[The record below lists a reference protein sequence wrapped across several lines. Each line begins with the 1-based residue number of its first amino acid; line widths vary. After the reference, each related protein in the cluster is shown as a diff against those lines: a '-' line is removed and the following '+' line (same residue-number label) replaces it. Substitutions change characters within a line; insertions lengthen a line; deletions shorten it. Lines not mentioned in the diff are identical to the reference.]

1 MSSPTATTAQGE
13 RAQQLL
19 MNGVAAP
26 LRGSHDIDG
35 EVRANPDT
43 VAAAETRGVGHP
55 MVSPAADATAALI
68 GVRGDGPR
76 APNLQTDAGRSG
88 PVGPGHP
95 QGVVV
100 TEVRSEGSLQGQGA
114 GGVFSGVLRAVQ
126 TLPAAVEGLVSR
138 TSSNR
143 GIPGTPGLRD
153 SVEYASVTSAAE
165 TGPQPRAAV
174 TRQPEAPL
182 FDDHALERLR
192 RMQEGAPL
200 LYQGGLPASPSP
212 PRPPSTS
219 SSDVQ
224 AEVRRQLMELM
235 AVRDEE
241 SRIVDDPNA
250 RESSYPVSQRDIYN
264 PNSPLGHSPE
274 SSLAFADWLHATKP
288 ALADVSDSSEEL
300 WPEPTPELGT
310 LMERELGLKHI
321 SDPPA
326 GTTVQVRAL
335 TKATK
340 VVVSQNP
347 EMAFR
352 INLARAALQV
362 DMTPDDDKVKKLH
375 AQMLS
380 ELEAVPKGNPKSP
393 PVPKVPATE
402 AGSCSK
408 PYRRH
413 RRAQREGTASD
424 TGNAGD
430 FGETVVNAELKG
442 WGNSLESLAG
452 DQDKLRALVKDCE
465 VRMCN
470 SQAAAMASAVAL
482 LDSGATHAVIPY
494 DTGLTNLEPVPVTLA
509 GDARQEWLKTA
520 GGTLVVP
527 PDPGSGLDKSPA
539 QVILPLGAL
548 VESLGCQITWS
559 KGKGL
564 RVIHPVLGRLD
575 TGVSR
580 NTCPY
585 VQEQQAL
592 QLISELEEVRLRDFR
607 DQIQTL
613 ECQLDAYAKPP
624 DPTEALQ
631 AFIRTRTRREALAA
645 LIAQPYLQSV
655 PDEVKALLAEDIP
668 EGTLDDGKAVRK
680 DLPLKRA
687 ARRDLLASDKWVVHL
702 CSGKKRPGDPI
713 AKWCQE
719 KGMPLVHAD
728 VLEKGGKGW
737 DLTKARGTWRALI
750 WAASLGKIAVVL
762 SSPPK
767 YREGAR
773 QVLHLQDMFLWS
785 LASVARGSGIPYL
798 AEHAGLPDHVASSF
812 RDWSGVTKVRL
823 NQGALGDRYLRP
835 TEVDTNLDLRFLEE
849 LGVQGEDR
857 MVSSEGSI
865 KDEEAE
871 ALLRAF
877 EAESVVSSDDEG
889 DPLENVEGS
898 EAQVQRVNDPS
909 PAEVERWKAHLQ
921 NGHVPY
927 RRDCRQCIEGAGVGV
942 QHRRVRHPQSYA
954 LSADLFGPVPSA
966 EHGRDETCVSG
977 RRNLKYALV
986 GAFRI
991 PRSAVEG
998 DTKEAG
1004 VEDLFERARSADPLE
1019 DVGSEYAPSE
1029 PPPEVLD
1036 DFEDLNAPLRVP
1048 GTRVEPEA
1056 SQEELLKELFE
1067 VPDADSC
1074 ARAPYPFSVEA
1085 VQGTFQ
1091 EEQSILVEDDVPQD
1105 PQALRELIKDLKE
1118 PVEQVVLRYVVPL
1131 KGKSGPEVA
1140 EGIQKMI
1147 LSINARYPVRIL
1159 HTDLGTEFISSQ
1171 LSKWLA
1177 GQSIRMQH
1185 TLPTDKKAN
1194 GLAERWVEARYAA
1207 PHSTIPDGHV
1217 LITDQSG
1224 SLDQEELEQLEAENG
1239 EGPSPL
1245 PPGAKSPD
1253 WVIVGYTP
1261 LGSAKLADDDWNE
1274 LQRLET
1280 RTLLTESKGPW
1291 RMTYSQFAE
1300 HEWKRLTF
1308 MGVNEPEDLAYLF
1321 EEDLIEIAIYHL
1333 TETPQAD
1340 PTESPMS
1347 QDHLEMMYLQSM
1359 WEAEEDTPVDS
1370 WPPAAS
1376 STDCT
1381 GLGDPSR
1388 SDGITHI
1395 SGHWTECDDGE
1406 VASPP
1411 RVRRVDEAMF
1421 TPDVEGLLERLEGPL
1436 EVVHNVAPA
1445 EVRSHLE
1452 KWRQAA
1458 TTEVQSLETMGA
1470 IRRLRGQEAR
1480 GILRSGDVE
1489 IIPAKAVCTV
1499 KPGSPFKRKV
1509 RVVSCGN
1516 FASTTEETLLYAGG
1530 AGAETLRALLAHNG
1544 RRGRRCHSLDV
1555 KSAFLLAPIPA
1566 YVKKRYAVRPPKL
1579 LTELGICAADEI
1591 WMIERALYGF
1601 RESPRWWSVHRD
1613 SVLSTATWNTER
1625 GALRLRQL
1633 ASDSNVW
1640 SIELESGECMGHLL
1654 IYVDDMLIMADDC
1667 IAASF
1672 FEWIRGRWD
1681 CTDLQTASC
1690 DKPLRFLGVDIY
1702 EERDE
1707 HGTIGFSLGQE
1718 GYIDE
1723 LARSHS
1729 LKTNPRATTPIP
1741 KEWVRDAPPSEDYSP
1756 EQLREGQ
1763 RITGELL
1770 WVAQRTRLDV
1780 AYSVGLM
1787 ASLVARSPQYVVKL
1801 GTRVLEYLC
1810 NTKGHRLTLVPGK
1823 ADGIRIY
1830 TDASFAPH
1838 GEHSIT
1844 GNSVRIRA
1852 GFIKDMQSRGEAT
1865 VSHCPGDLQLADA
1878 LTKALPKA
1886 RHELLAKL
1894 LGLGPPGMVV
1904 KRLQATVV
1912 TAEVSQVMPIED
1924 GGTQTLAGDAVSV
1937 ETRAAVQRGIG
1948 LWLFALALY
1957 SQLEL
1962 GEAAEVDEEGAGE
1975 PVNLEL
1981 SMVLML
1987 LVMSVLFIWESAKHC
2002 ATHCC
2007 PRRRDEEC
2015 R

>member
-1 MSSPTATTAQGE
+1 
-13 RAQQLL
+13 
-19 MNGVAAP
+19 
-26 LRGSHDIDG
+26 D
-35 EVRANPDT
+35 VRDEISA
-43 VAAAETRGVGHP
+43 
-55 MVSPAADATAALI
+55 
-68 GVRGDGPR
+68 
-76 APNLQTDAGRSG
+76 
-88 PVGPGHP
+88 
-95 QGVVV
+95 
-100 TEVRSEGSLQGQGA
+100 
-114 GGVFSGVLRAVQ
+114 
-126 TLPAAVEGLVSR
+126 SR
-138 TSSNR
+138 TS
-143 GIPGTPGLRD
+143 GLFALVCRLF
-153 SVEYASVTSAAE
+153 VVY
-165 TGPQPRAAV
+165 GP
-174 TRQPEAPL
+174 
-182 FDDHALERLR
+182 
-192 RMQEGAPL
+192 
-200 LYQGGLPASPSP
+200 
-212 PRPPSTS
+212 
-219 SSDVQ
+219 
-224 AEVRRQLMELM
+224 
-235 AVRDEE
+235 
-241 SRIVDDPNA
+241 
-250 RESSYPVSQRDIYN
+250 
-264 PNSPLGHSPE
+264 
-274 SSLAFADWLHATKP
+274 
-288 ALADVSDSSEEL
+288 
-300 WPEPTPELGT
+300 GT

-326 GTTVQVRAL
+326 GTTVQDTIDILRRWSRWCSRMVELGGVLPDSAIQVRAL

-340 VVVSQNP
+340 AVVSQNP

-380 ELEAVPKGNPKSP
+380 ELEAACGSKNHKQVDCKDASSQQIKSMLADAARFLQQAVPP
-393 PVPKVPATE
+393 PPP
-402 AGSCSK
+402 G
-408 PYRRH
+408 
-413 RRAQREGTASD
+413 
-424 TGNAGD
+424 
-430 FGETVVNAELKG
+430 VVT
-442 WGNSLESLAG
+442 
-452 DQDKLRALVKDCE
+452 QDKLRALVKDCE
-465 VRMCN
+465 
-470 SQAAAMASAVAL
+470 
-482 LDSGATHAVIPY
+482 
-494 DTGLTNLEPVPVTLA
+494 
-509 GDARQEWLKTA
+509 
-520 GGTLVVP
+520 
-527 PDPGSGLDKSPA
+527 
-539 QVILPLGAL
+539 
-548 VESLGCQITWS
+548 
-559 KGKGL
+559 
-564 RVIHPVLGRLD
+564 
-575 TGVSR
+575 
-580 NTCPY
+580 
-585 VQEQQAL
+585 EQQAL
-592 QLISELEEVRLRDFR
+592 QLISELEE
-607 DQIQTL
+607 
-613 ECQLDAYAKPP
+613 
-624 DPTEALQ
+624 ALQ
-631 AFIRTRTRREALAA
+631 AFIKTRTRR
-645 LIAQPYLQSV
+645 
-655 PDEVKALLAEDIP
+655 EVKALLAEDIP
-668 EGTLDDGKAVRK
+668 GGTLDDGKAVLR
-680 DLPLKRA
+680 DLPLKRE
-687 ARRDLLASDKWVVHL
+687 R
-702 CSGKKRPGDPI
+702 
-713 AKWCQE
+713 
-719 KGMPLVHAD
+719 GMPLIHAD

-737 DLTKARGTWRALI
+737 DLTKARGYVPLVF
-750 WAASLGKIAVVL
+750 GFGG
-762 SSPPK
+762 
-767 YREGAR
+767 EG
-773 QVLHLQDMFLWS
+773 V
-785 LASVARGSGIPYL
+785 
-798 AEHAGLPDHVASSF
+798 
-812 RDWSGVTKVRL
+812 
-823 NQGALGDRYLRP
+823 
-835 TEVDTNLDLRFLEE
+835 RFLEE
-849 LGVQGEDR
+849 LGVRGEDR
-857 MVSSEGSI
+857 ELDRRITQARTQRDSPPGVVSSEGSI
-865 KDEEAE
+865 KEEEAE

-1004 VEDLFERARSADPLE
+1004 VEDLFESAGSADPLE

-1036 DFEDLNAPLRVP
+1036 DLEDLSAPPRVP

-1056 SQEELLKELFE
+1056 SQEELLRELFE

-1085 VQGTFQ
+1085 VQGTSQ
-1091 EEQSILVEDDVPQD
+1091 EEQSILVEGDVPQD
-1105 PQALRELIKDLKE
+1105 PQALRELIKDLK
-1118 PVEQVVLRYVVPL
+1118 
-1131 KGKSGPEVA
+1131 VA

-1147 LSINARYPVRIL
+1147 LSINARYPV
-1159 HTDLGTEFISSQ
+1159 
-1171 LSKWLA
+1171 
-1177 GQSIRMQH
+1177 
-1185 TLPTDKKAN
+1185 
-1194 GLAERWVEARYAA
+1194 RWVEARYAA

-1217 LITDQSG
+1217 LITDSGNLVASKEDQSG

-1245 PPGAKSPD
+1245 LPGASPD
-1253 WVIVGYTP
+1253 RRLRVKTSIRFVECDVSTDSESFARECILCDDYSRESFRMLVGMLP
-1261 LGSAKLADDDWNE
+1261 EKLFHSKLADDDWNE
-1274 LQRLET
+1274 LQRLEFLT
-1280 RTLLTESKGPW
+1280 PMNLRTQTLLTESRDPW
-1291 RMTYSQFAE
+1291 RMTYNQFAE

-1321 EEDLIEIAIYHL
+1321 EEDLIEIGISPL
-1333 TETPQAD
+1333 TEEQGHRRVDPLRVPEETPQAD

-1347 QDHLEMMYLQSM
+1347 QVPQTAASSSHEPLRRPHQSELYEEDHLEMMYLQSM

-1381 GLGDPSR
+1381 GLGMQGVQADNQTAETLVESEVDDLCVPEETQADP
-1388 SDGITHI
+1388 
-1395 SGHWTECDDGE
+1395 TESPTSQVVNKYECRALRYGGSQDESYNAQAIGPRGE
-1406 VASPP
+1406 RRVLPDSAQVTGQSAMTVRIGVPTGNPLSSMYGVPQVASPP

-1530 AGAETLRALLAHNG
+1530 AGAETLRALLVHNG

-1681 CTDLQTASC
+1681 CTDLETASC

-1707 HGTIGFSLGQE
+1707 H
-1718 GYIDE
+1718 D
-1723 LARSHS
+1723 H
-1729 LKTNPRATTPIP
+1729 
-1741 KEWVRDAPPSEDYSP
+1741 
-1756 EQLREGQ
+1756 
-1763 RITGELL
+1763 
-1770 WVAQRTRLDV
+1770 
-1780 AYSVGLM
+1780 
-1787 ASLVARSPQYVVKL
+1787 
-1801 GTRVLEYLC
+1801 RV
-1810 NTKGHRLTLVPGK
+1810 
-1823 ADGIRIY
+1823 
-1830 TDASFAPH
+1830 
-1838 GEHSIT
+1838 
-1844 GNSVRIRA
+1844 
-1852 GFIKDMQSRGEAT
+1852 
-1865 VSHCPGDLQLADA
+1865 
-1878 LTKALPKA
+1878 
-1886 RHELLAKL
+1886 
-1894 LGLGPPGMVV
+1894 
-1904 KRLQATVV
+1904 
-1912 TAEVSQVMPIED
+1912 
-1924 GGTQTLAGDAVSV
+1924 
-1937 ETRAAVQRGIG
+1937 
-1948 LWLFALALY
+1948 
-1957 SQLEL
+1957 
-1962 GEAAEVDEEGAGE
+1962 
-1975 PVNLEL
+1975 
-1981 SMVLML
+1981 
-1987 LVMSVLFIWESAKHC
+1987 
-2002 ATHCC
+2002 
-2007 PRRRDEEC
+2007 
-2015 R
+2015 